1 MEKGSMTQ
9 SDPKTPIKGRN
20 VSYTIEVLDTE
31 ELKFW
36 EENPRVYA
44 TVQGHPDFPKA
55 SSQRKQE
62 IIYEQMLKEESTTRA
77 KEGME
82 RHGGLQEPLIVDLR
96 GNIVIEGNSRLAAA
110 RKLAEKDDSHW
121 GALECKCYNDI
132 TEEEKIALL
141 NQMHIQGKVQWT
153 PYAKAA
159 TYYRQW
165 EKRHED
171 SKWTQKHIADVNG
184 VSQSQVSQQIKIIE
198 TMVAEGVNDP
208 RKYSW
213 YKVVLDNKKLVGQF
227 DRFTDLRERV
237 MEFVKKARTEDGE
250 NTNAANHF
258 RDKLRAITAK
268 PKILADYAKGKLNL
282 ETAAERARMSSTDQ
296 KLRKAR
302 EYLQAIERED
312 VDNMEDRERNAARQ
326 TVKRVRQELDRVAE
340 FLNGENVRDE

>member
-1 MEKGSMTQ
+1 MTP
-9 SDPKTPIKGRN
+9 SDTTTPIKKRD
-20 VSYTIEVLDTE
+20 VPYTMDVINTS
-31 ELKFW
+31 ELRFW
-36 EENPRVYA
+36 DENPRVYA
-44 TVQGHPDFPKA
+44 AVQGHPDFANA
-55 SSQRKQE
+55 SPQRKQA
-62 IIYEQMLKEESTTRA
+62 IIYQQMLKEESTARA

-96 GNIVIEGNSRLAAA
+96 GNIVVEGNSRLAAA
-110 RKLAEKDDSHW
+110 RKLAEKDENHW

-171 SKWTQKHIADVNG
+171 PQWTQTHIAEVNG
-184 VSQSQVSQQIKIIE
+184 VSQSHVSQQIKIIE
-198 TMVAEGVNDP
+198 TMVVEGDNEP

-213 YKVVLDNKKLVGQF
+213 YKVVVDNKKLVNEF
-227 DRFTDLRERV
+227 DRLPGLQERV
-237 MEFVKKARTEDGE
+237 METVKKARTADNEDT
-250 NTNAANHF
+250 NTRAAFKF
-258 RDKLRAITAK
+258 RDELRAITAK

-282 ETAAERARMSSTDQ
+282 DKAAERARMSSTAQ

-302 EYLQAIERED
+302 EHLQAIEKED
-312 VDNMEDRERNAARQ
+312 VDNMEDSERNETRRI
-326 TVKRVRQELDRVAE
+326 VKRVRQELDRVAE
-340 FLNGENVRDE
+340 FLNGGNHRDG

>member
-1 MEKGSMTQ
+1 MNPGEA
-9 SDPKTPIKGRN
+9 TPIKKRS
-20 VSYTIEVLDTE
+20 VPYTIDVIDT
-31 ELKFW
+31 LALLFW

-44 TVQGHPDFPKA
+44 AVQGHPDFPKA
-55 SSQRKQE
+55 SPQRKQE
-62 IIYEQMLKEESTTRA
+62 IIYQQMLKEESTARA
-77 KEGME
+77 REGME

-110 RKLAEKDDSHW
+110 RKLAEKDESHW

-165 EKRHED
+165 EKRHEEPQ
-171 SKWTQKHIADVNG
+171 WTQTHIAEVNG

-198 TMVAEGVNDP
+198 TMVAEGDNEP

-213 YKVVLDNKKLVGQF
+213 YKVVVDNKKLVKEFERLPGLQ
-227 DRFTDLRERV
+227 ERV
-237 MEFVKKARTEDGE
+237 METVKKARTADNEDT
-250 NTNAANHF
+250 NTRAAFKF
-258 RDKLRAITAK
+258 RDELRAVTAK
-268 PKILADYAKGKLNL
+268 PKILADYAKGKLTL
-282 ETAAERARMSSTDQ
+282 DMAAERARMTSAAQ

-302 EYLQAIERED
+302 EHLQAIEKED
-312 VDNMEDRERNAARQ
+312 VESMSDQERSDAKSILR
-326 TVKRVRQELDRVAE
+326 RVRQELDRVAE
-340 FLNGENVRDE
+340 SLNGGKQGNG

>member
-1 MEKGSMTQ
+1 MTP
-9 SDPKTPIKGRN
+9 SDTTTPIKKRN
-20 VSYTIEVLDTE
+20 VPYTMDVIDTS
-31 ELKFW
+31 ELMFW

-44 TVQGHPDFPKA
+44 AVQGHPDFPKA
-55 SSQRKQE
+55 SPQRKQE
-62 IIYEQMLKEESTTRA
+62 IIYQQMLKEESTARA

-110 RKLAEKDDSHW
+110 RKLAEKDESHW

-171 SKWTQKHIADVNG
+171 PQWTRTHVADVNG
-184 VSQSQVSQQIKIIE
+184 VSPSHVSQQIKIIE
-198 TMVAEGVNDP
+198 TMVAEGDNEP

-213 YKVVLDNKKLVGQF
+213 YKVVVDNKKLVKEF
-227 DRFTDLRERV
+227 DRLPGLQERV
-237 MEFVKKARTEDGE
+237 METVKKARTADNEDT
-250 NTNAANHF
+250 NTRAAFKF
-258 RDKLRAITAK
+258 RDELRAITAK

-282 ETAAERARMSSTDQ
+282 DKAAERARMSSTAQ

-302 EYLQAIERED
+302 EHLQAIEKED
-312 VDNMEDRERNAARQ
+312 VDNMEDPERNETRRI
-326 TVKRVRQELDRVAE
+326 VKRVRQELDRVAE
-340 FLNGENVRDE
+340 FLNGGNHRDG